1 MKGKL
6 NYFAPLVLLH
16 ILTQQVALCHST
28 SVCMHHLGCYRDNSL
43 HLSHVTNYYSHH
55 TSRTAE
61 NCIKLC
67 LQREPSTEVVLVKVA
82 RIDDLL
88 MCGCGGHEALGNGTG
103 LTFDLL
109 GCYLC
114 PDSLREKCG
123 SELMSSA
130 YQIGRYSREPC
141 KRVLVVPP
149 AVTTTATTTTTT
161 TTTAT
166 TTSTRP
172 PVAFLTAK
180 PASKGE
186 ISLPDHSDRSKTGY
200 ESSNPNYPAN
210 TYNSV
215 DNGPYYPKS
224 SSGDANYLSNK
235 PSLPNHR
242 EAASNN
248 TNELSIPNYHS
259 DEANFPTVLV
269 PDLNYLGCY
278 DEDNVNQSLV
288 VTMVVSSGSISSY
301 GGYGVSNCNSNCTRS
316 YPASK
321 VLLVKV
327 LSADTVYCGCGMLA
341 ALPSSGHFKHDTT
354 TSGTSSTSK
363 QCVMRCGR
371 GRTSLPC
378 GGWTS
383 VSVYERN
390 GQGSLSL
397 SLSLYSLSLF
407 LFLSLI
413 FD

>member
-1 MKGKL
+1 MNGIL

-16 ILTQQVALCHST
+16 VLTQQVGLSHTT

-43 HLSHVTNYYSHH
+43 HLNHVTSYHSYH

-67 LQREPSTEVVLVKVA
+67 LQREPLTEVVLVKVA
-82 RIDDLL
+82 SIDDLL

-123 SELMSSA
+123 SELLSSA
-130 YQIGRYSREPC
+130 YQIERFSREPC

-149 AVTTTATTTTTT
+149 AATTTATTTA
-161 TTTAT
+161 TAT
-166 TTSTRP
+166 TTSAKP
-172 PVAFLTAK
+172 PIAFLTTK
-180 PASKGE
+180 SASKGE
-186 ISLPDHSDRSKTGY
+186 ISLSDHADRSKTGSY
-200 ESSNPNYPAN
+200 DSSNRNDPAN

-215 DNGPYYPKS
+215 DNGLYYPKS

-235 PSLPNHR
+235 PSVPNHP
-242 EAASNN
+242 EADSNN
-248 TNELSIPNYHS
+248 TNELSVPN
-259 DEANFPTVLV
+259 LV
-269 PDLNYLGCY
+269 PNLSYIGCY
-278 DEDNVNQSLV
+278 DEDSVNQSLV
-288 VTMVVSSGSISSY
+288 VTVVVSSGSSSSY
-301 GGYGVSNCNSNCTRS
+301 GGFGVSNCNSNCTRS
-316 YPASK
+316 YPASE

-327 LSADTVYCGCGMLA
+327 LSADTVYCGCGMHA
-341 ALPSSGHFKHDTT
+341 ALPSSGDFKRDNNTS
-354 TSGTSSTSK
+354 SGTSSTSN
-363 QCVMRCGR
+363 QCIMRCRR

-397 SLSLYSLSLF
+397 SFSLSLF
-407 LFLSLI
+407 SLFLILSL
-413 FD
+413 FDF